1 MPVQTTA
8 YPTGTIG
15 FLAFPDQFHFLKTEL
30 INRFNFSE
38 KKILNAERY
47 NDLII
52 FLPEQLPEKIRQDNF
67 IHIIPYWARAV
78 LTELFTA
85 KFESISEAASLL
97 KQIRRNWTPYTTT
110 LFRRTALIQEKLPYI
125 NFSPR
130 RFPTPI
136 PKDTTGIYSLL
147 DNTHL
152 IAAPETTAVFPS
164 GILEFQE
171 DHENPPSR
179 AYLKLQ
185 EALTYTRMFFNRMPE
200 PGNRCFDA
208 GACPGGWTWVLSRLG
223 CSVFAVDRAE
233 LSPEL
238 MTHPSV
244 TFTKHNAFTLSPEEL
259 GAFDWIFSDVI
270 CYPERLL
277 DWIKRWN
284 KSGLCKNIVCTIKM
298 QGNINW
304 NLIEQFATIP
314 YSKVLHLNY
323 NKHELTWLH
332 CEPE

>member
-244 TFTKHNAFTLSPEEL
+244 TFLVQILSAFLRFQRKTERARCHSLFHNGFSRIPVCRPHKPFPAIHLCCLLRRTPQRVGQSP
-259 GAFDWIFSDVI
+259 DS
-270 CYPERLL
+270 R
-277 DWIKRWN
+277 
-284 KSGLCKNIVCTIKM
+284 
-298 QGNINW
+298 
-304 NLIEQFATIP
+304 
-314 YSKVLHLNY
+314 
-323 NKHELTWLH
+323 
-332 CEPE
+332 